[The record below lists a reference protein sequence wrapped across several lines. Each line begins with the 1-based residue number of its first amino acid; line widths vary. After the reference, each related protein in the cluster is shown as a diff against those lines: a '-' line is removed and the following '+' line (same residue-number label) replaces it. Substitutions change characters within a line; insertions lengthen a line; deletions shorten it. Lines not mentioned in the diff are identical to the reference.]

1 MEHIYAP
8 WRYNYVTD
16 EKVKGCVFCHISEN
30 LEDEKLQV
38 IFSDEYC
45 AVLTN
50 RQCAVFFLQIRH
62 RQSEYLGVYRVYR
75 DVV

>member
-16 EKVKGCVFCHISEN
+16 EKVTGCVFCHISEH

-38 IFSDEYC
+38 LFSEEY
-45 AVLTN
+45 
-50 RQCAVFFLQIRH
+50 
-62 RQSEYLGVYRVYR
+62 
-75 DVV
+75 